1 MSRYVKAFK
10 VIDGDKDKNN
20 KTKFFRIDDEKL
32 LEKYKTIW
40 TKIEDIISIEL
51 NILPVYNE
59 IYIKTKIRT
68 YGYNVYTNF
77 RSLNVPEDDIECESF
92 KVISID
98 SLLVYESKYYLLVYL
113 DNCAY
118 KTENKQMADYH
129 DELIQVKELILIKAI
144 DLKNASLATVGF

>member
-118 KTENKQMADYH
+118 KIENKQMADYH

>member
-40 TKIEDIISIEL
+40 TKIEDIINIEL
-51 NILPVYNE
+51 NTLPVYNE